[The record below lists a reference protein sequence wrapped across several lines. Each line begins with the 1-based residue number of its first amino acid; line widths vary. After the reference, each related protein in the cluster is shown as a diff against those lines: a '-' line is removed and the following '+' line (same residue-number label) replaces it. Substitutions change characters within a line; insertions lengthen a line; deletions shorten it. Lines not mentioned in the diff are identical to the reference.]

1 MSYEPTKD
9 EPVSQGASSKTAP
22 CPNCGQPVTTYRN
35 PIPTVDII
43 IECETSGGE
52 RGIILIERANEP
64 KGWAIPGGY
73 VDYGET
79 FEEAAKREALEETGL
94 DVELV
99 RQFHAYSD
107 PRRDPR
113 QHNVSVVFV
122 ARATGTPR
130 AGSDA
135 GQVGLFTQETLPEEI
150 AFDHS
155 AILADYYAARY

>member
-1 MSYEPTKD
+1 MSASDKGKTLPCSYCGK
-9 EPVSQGASSKTAP
+9 PVATH
-22 CPNCGQPVTTYRN
+22 RN

-43 IECETSGGE
+43 IECETPSGQK
-52 RGIILIERANEP
+52 GILLIERKNEP

-79 FEEAAKREALEETGL
+79 FEEAAVREAREETGL
-94 DVELV
+94 EVKLI

-113 QHNVSVVFV
+113 QHNVSVVFI
-122 ARATGTPR
+122 ARAKGTPR

-135 GQVGLFTQETLPEEI
+135 GSVGLFGRENLPKPLT
-150 AFDHS
+150 FDH
-155 AILADYYAARY
+155 AEILADYFGAKY